1 MNLHSFSNWGRNGL
15 LPSTF
20 FFSTLTK
27 LCNQHHHLI
36 PKALSPPKETSHPS
50 VVKALIFQITRRSLI
65 HEEVLCFLKVPLLLW
80 RILNPDNH
88 AFGTF
93 STIWNGN
100 SSEIHSSMCRYTY
113 IYILEKLL
121 VTASHFGLH
130 PFLQSKLLHA
140 TKDFPYKVKEAC

>member
-1 MNLHSFSNWGRNGL
+1 MENPFKPLMSYFKKCHPL
-15 LPSTF
+15 LPKSGCFFFLKLDESSLLQQLGQEWTPLLNVF

-36 PKALSPPKETSHPS
+36 PKALSPQKETSHPS

-100 SSEIHSSMCRYTY
+100 SSEIHSSMYRYTY
-113 IYILEKLL
+113 IY
-121 VTASHFGLH
+121 
-130 PFLQSKLLHA
+130 FLKN
-140 TKDFPYKVKEAC
+140 C

>member
-1 MNLHSFSNWGRNGL
+1 MENPFKPLMSYFKKCHPL
-15 LPSTF
+15 LPKSGCFFFLKLDESSLLQQLGQEWTPPLNVF

-36 PKALSPPKETSHPS
+36 PKALSPQKETSHPS

-100 SSEIHSSMCRYTY
+100 SSEIHSSMYRYTY
-113 IYILEKLL
+113 IY
-121 VTASHFGLH
+121 
-130 PFLQSKLLHA
+130 FLKN
-140 TKDFPYKVKEAC
+140 C

>member
-1 MNLHSFSNWGRNGL
+1 MSR
-15 LPSTF
+15 F
-20 FFSTLTK
+20 FFFFK
-27 LCNQHHHLI
+27 
-36 PKALSPPKETSHPS
+36 KE
-50 VVKALIFQITRRSLI
+50 
-65 HEEVLCFLKVPLLLW
+65 PLLLW

-100 SSEIHSSMCRYTY
+100 SSEIHSSMYRYTY
-113 IYILEKLL
+113 ICILEKLL

-130 PFLQSKLLHA
+130 PFLQSKLLHS